1 MGYAMAGS
9 NIVIEKKF
17 LILVHLF
24 VFISVI
30 FPQKK
35 IDEFRLTSDAS
46 SYSKF
51 NINQIST
58 FIYADGIADIGTNGN
73 SGFVYP
79 KGTLRTAVFQSGLL
93 WGGKV
98 NGQIRTGGS
107 AYRTGLKPGKIL
119 ENGTAEDPNSH
130 DARVFRVRIDYA
142 NADLS
147 MEAADE
153 GKSAKEIYDQYK
165 KDWNEW
171 PASKGAPYADI
182 DGDGKYDPTVDH
194 PGILGADQTL
204 WFVAND
210 LDSNQTKYLYGAL
223 PFGIEMQTTVWGYAG
238 SAPIGNIIFKRYL
251 LINKSKNDFKEMY
264 LGIWSDP
271 DLGDAGDD
279 YVGCDTTL
287 DVGYVYNA
295 RPKDAMY
302 FPLTPPSIGFCLLQG
317 PIVNGQ
323 ANDVAYFKGRRV
335 KGKRNL
341 PMTAFSNLYKSGP
354 GVWHEPMQGDYQGG
368 TIFLYNLLQGL
379 LGDGTPHPVPLDLGG
394 GTTKF
399 PYSGD
404 PVTGTG
410 FLGSSVAFPAAPYL
424 SLPSDKKLM
433 VCSGPFNMAAG
444 DTQEVVF
451 AEVAGGAVDGIDY
464 LHAITYM
471 KTYAAFVRAMFNDY
485 GKPFVSYAIPKAS
498 AIALN
503 NQIVLNWGENGN
515 NTKQIEDGNY
525 FYGFEGYNIYQFPNI
540 TSKFSEGKL
549 VATFDKVDGIGKILD
564 YYYDPIGGT
573 ILQRVSKFGSDSG
586 VQRFFSITKDYL
598 RNEPLA
604 NGNDYCFGVT
614 QYSYTNLAVT
624 PKTQESGFKMI
635 RIKPQAPPPGIRYV
649 YNYGDL
655 ISATHVSGSAGAE
668 INAFVVDPT
677 KLNGHNY
684 EVMFANS
691 GNRISFSL
699 SDLTDNKTVVSN
711 QTNLQGDN
719 DYEVTNGFI
728 LKVKD
733 SSTNHLTEKDVYQF
747 KTSAPVYSQ
756 KLAQD
761 DVESINVFPN
771 PYYGAS
777 RMETNKYEKIVTF
790 THLPQRATLRIFN
803 LAGQLVRTLEKN
815 SPDEFLRWDLLNESR
830 YEAPSG
836 LYIVYIELPDI
847 GKTKILKLAIVQEQ
861 TVVDWFGY

>member
-1 MGYAMAGS
+1 MGS
-9 NIVIEKKF
+9 NIFVKKKF
-17 LILVHLF
+17 LVLIHIF
-24 VFISVI
+24 IFISVV

-35 IDEFRLTSDAS
+35 IGEFRLTSSAS

-58 FIYADGIADIGTNGN
+58 FLYNDGSADVNNYGN

-79 KGTLRTAVFQSGLL
+79 KGSMRWAVYESGFL

-107 AYRTGLKPGKIL
+107 SYRTGLKPGKIL
-119 ENGTAEDPNSH
+119 DNGTAEDPNSP
-130 DARVFRVRIDYA
+130 DVRVFRVRRDYA

-147 MEAADE
+147 METADE
-153 GKSAKEIYDQYK
+153 GKSPQEIYDQYK

-171 PASKGAPYADI
+171 PVSKGAPFEDV

-194 PGILGADQTL
+194 PGVPGADQTL

-223 PFGIEMQTTVWGYAG
+223 PFGIEMQTTIWGYAG

-264 LGIWSDP
+264 IGIWSDP

-287 DVGYVYNA
+287 DLGYVYNA
-295 RPKDAMY
+295 RSKDAVY
-302 FPLTPPSIGFCLLQG
+302 NPLNPPSVGFCLLEG
-317 PIVNGQ
+317 PIIEGNS
-323 ANDVAYFKGRRV
+323 NDVAQFMNRGI

-341 PMTAFSNLYKSGP
+341 PMTAFCNIYKSGP
-354 GVWHEPMQGDYQGG
+354 GVWHEPFQGDYQGG

-379 LGDGTPHPVPLDLGG
+379 LGDGTPHPVPKDLGG

-404 PVTGTG
+404 PVKGTG
-410 FLGSSVAFPAAPYL
+410 FLGSSVAFPEAPYW

-433 VCSGPFNMAAG
+433 VCSGPFNMAPG
-444 DTQEVVF
+444 DTQEIIF
-451 AEVAGGAVDGIDY
+451 AQVAGGAVDGIDY
-464 LHAITYM
+464 LSAIMYM
-471 KTYAAFVRAMFNDY
+471 KTYAAFVRTIFNDD
-485 GKPFVSYAIPKAS
+485 GKPFICYAVPNVSAT
-498 AIALN
+498 ALD
-503 NQIVLNWGENGN
+503 NQIVLNWGKDTNR
-515 NTKQIEDGNY
+515 TKQIENGNY
-525 FYGFEGYNIYQFPNI
+525 FYGFQGYNVYQFPLI

-549 VATFDKVDGIGKILD
+549 IATFDKIDGIGKILD
-564 YYYDPIGGT
+564 YLYDPVGGT
-573 ILQRVSKFGSDSG
+573 LLQRVSKFGSDSG

-614 QYSYTNLAVT
+614 QYSYTDKAVT
-624 PKTQESGFKMI
+624 PRTQESGFKMI
-635 RIKPQAPPPGIRYV
+635 RIKPQAPPPGVRYT
-649 YNYGDL
+649 YNYGDS
-655 ISATHVSGSAGAE
+655 IPTSHVSGSSAAE
-668 INAFVVDPT
+668 VNAFVVDPT

-684 EVMFANS
+684 EVTFKNVS
-691 GNRISFSL
+691 NKILFSL
-699 SDLTDNKTVVSN
+699 FDIDANQTVVDN
-711 QTNLQGDN
+711 QTNLHGDN
-719 DYEVTNGFI
+719 DYSVTDGFI
-728 LKVKD
+728 LKVKN
-733 SSTNHLTEKDVYQF
+733 SSSNHLTERDVYQF
-747 KTSAPVYSQ
+747 KTFAPVYSQ
-756 KLAQD
+756 KLAQS

-771 PYYGAS
+771 PYYGAN

-790 THLPQRATLRIFN
+790 THLPQRATIRIFN

-815 SPDEFLRWDLLNESR
+815 SPDEFLRWDLLNELR
-830 YEAPSG
+830 YQAPSG

-861 TVVDWFGY
+861 TVVDWF

>member
-1 MGYAMAGS
+1 MGS

-24 VFISVI
+24 VFISAI

-35 IDEFRLTSDAS
+35 IDEFRLTSDAA
-46 SYSKF
+46 SYAKF

-58 FIYADGIADIGTNGN
+58 FIYRDGIGDINTNWN
-73 SGFVYP
+73 SGLFYP
-79 KGTLRTAVFQSGLL
+79 KGTGKTAVYSSGLL

-119 ENGTAEDPNSH
+119 DNGTAEDTNSP
-130 DARVFRVRIDYA
+130 DVRVFRVRRDYTT
-142 NADLS
+142 ADLS

-171 PASKGAPYADI
+171 PASNGAPYEDV
-182 DGDGKYDPTVDH
+182 DGDGRYVPTVDH
-194 PGILGADQTL
+194 PGVLGADQTL

-210 LDSNQTKYLYGAL
+210 LDSNQTKDLYGAL
-223 PFGIEMQTTVWGYAG
+223 PFGIEMQTTVWGYQG
-238 SAPIGNIIFKRYL
+238 LAPMGNIIFKKYL

-287 DVGYVYNA
+287 DLGYVYNA
-295 RPKDAMY
+295 KSKDAVY
-302 FPLTPPSIGFCLLQG
+302 YPLNPPSVGFCLLRG
-317 PIVNGQ
+317 PIVNGGPK
-323 ANDVAYFKGRRV
+323 DVAYFENRRIS
-335 KGKRNL
+335 GKKNL
-341 PMTAFSNLYKSGP
+341 PMTAFSWMYKCCYQEGDPP
-354 GVWHEPMQGDYQGG
+354 GDSYQGSLQ
-368 TIFLYNLLQGL
+368 LYNMMQGL
-379 LGDGTPHPVPLDLGG
+379 LGGGTPHPLPENMGP

-410 FLGSSVAFPAAPYL
+410 FIGGARFSSTFNDAPG
-424 SLPSDKKLM
+424 DHRLM
-433 VCSGPFNMAAG
+433 VCSGPFNMAPG
-444 DTQEVVF
+444 DTQEIIF
-451 AEVAGGAVDGIDY
+451 AEVAGGVTDGVDY
-464 LHAITYM
+464 LNAITFM
-471 KTYAAFVRAMFNDY
+471 KTYSAFAKMAFS
-485 GKPFVSYAIPKAS
+485 GKATSFMSYTVPSVSAT
-498 AIALN
+498 ALQ
-503 NQIVLNWGENGN
+503 NQIVLKWGEDTTRTN
-515 NTKQIEDGNY
+515 QIENGNY
-525 FYGFEGYNIYQFPNI
+525 FYGFQGYNVYQFPNI
-540 TSKFSEGKL
+540 TSKFSDGKL
-549 VATFDKVDGIGKILD
+549 IATFDKVDGIGKILD
-564 YYYDPIGGT
+564 YYYDPVGGT

-614 QYSYTNLAVT
+614 QYSYTDKAVT
-624 PKTQESGFKMI
+624 PRTQESGFKMI
-635 RIKPQAPPPGIRYV
+635 RIKPQAPPPGVRYG
-649 YNYGDL
+649 YNYGDS
-655 ISATHVSGSAGAE
+655 ITATHVSGSSAGKV
-668 INAFVVDPT
+668 NAFIVDPT
-677 KLNGHNY
+677 KLNGDSY
-684 EVMFANS
+684 EVTFRKTNGS
-691 GNRISFSL
+691 VLFSL
-699 SDLTDNKTVVSN
+699 YDITANKTILAN
-711 QTNLQGDN
+711 QANLLGDN
-719 DYEVTNGFI
+719 DYIVTDGFI

-733 SSTNHLTEKDVYQF
+733 SSSNQLSEKDVYQF
-747 KTSAPVYSQ
+747 KTSAPVYNQ
-756 KLAQD
+756 KLAQQD
-761 DVESINVFPN
+761 INSINVFPN
-771 PYYGAS
+771 PYYGAN

-790 THLPQRATLRIFN
+790 THLPQRATIRIFN

-830 YEAPSG
+830 YEAASG